1 MKAFFDLIKRD
12 KHNLG
17 LPNLITLTRL
27 LFLPLIIY
35 FIMQDS
41 YKSDLLA
48 TLCLF
53 LSGITDYFDGY
64 FARKLQMRSE
74 LGRML
79 DPIVDKVMVGIIML
93 FLAAHKDLPYWYV
106 SMVIGRDILI
116 LVASM
121 HIISRIQ
128 MVKESSLVGKVTMT
142 FFLLV
147 IICYMLGLEPYNRI
161 IMIFSSILIPVSIVT
176 YFISYKAIFFRKYN
190 AQK

>member
-35 FIMQDS
+35 FIIQDS

-128 MVKESSLVGKVTMT
+128 MVKESNLVGKVTMT